1 MQLNNIQTFRAFR
14 SVNYTLYFFGRAIS
28 QFGTQMQRTAVV
40 WVIYSITHSPF
51 MIGLTLFAELFP
63 SFLLSVLGGV
73 VADRYDRY
81 KIIKITQIASLIQA
95 ILLAVLVLTGHYIIW
110 QILILSILLGIIN
123 AFDVPARQS
132 MIHHVLTDPRD
143 LPNAIALTSSM
154 ASLAKLLG
162 PILAGIT
169 LQQLGAGICFLINAI
184 SFGGVLLSIFLM
196 KLEPFSPPAVKKK
209 IFTEFAE
216 GFAYLREKPSIGFI
230 ILTIS
235 IVSLLV
241 LPYDTLLPVFAKVI
255 FHGDASTFGYISG
268 FIGIG
273 AFGGTVIIASLKPDT
288 DLRKLLFQS
297 MLLLGIS
304 LIAFAFTNDFALAM
318 FIAILV
324 GLGTVAQNTLTNI
337 IVQSE
342 SSSEMKGRAI
352 SILIMALFGMLP
364 LGSLLVGAIS
374 EQIGTS
380 YTILIQG
387 IIGLVI
393 AAFFFRYLKTHRTPV
408 HSADEELE
416 LEEPFVEEI

>member
-1 MQLNNIQTFRAFR
+1 MQINNIQTFRAFR

-95 ILLAVLVLTGHYIIW
+95 ILLAALVLTGHYIIW
-110 QILILSILLGIIN
+110 QILVLSILLGIIN

-297 MLLLGIS
+297 MLLLGIG
-304 LIAFAFTNDFALAM
+304 LIAFAFTSDFALAM

-352 SILIMALFGMLP
+352 SIMIMALFGMLP
-364 LGSLLVGAIS
+364 LGSLLVGAVS

-387 IIGLVI
+387 IIGLVV

-408 HSADEELE
+408 HNADEELE